1 MKTKKYVI
9 IGKPVTHSL
18 SPILHGHWYKKYGVD
33 AEYSLLEIE
42 ESEIKEVIEKIR
54 KKEISGI
61 NITLPYKQKII
72 PFVDKLSAEATES
85 NSINTVYLNSK
96 NEVVGDNTDIFGFQA
111 GYLKEVV
118 DPSNKN
124 QKTLVLGAGGVAP
137 SIIVALLKS
146 NLKNISLANRTQ
158 NKAILLK
165 KSFDNLNIMNW
176 DNIQNQVSDFDII
189 INATSLGLK
198 GREDFSFDLNNF
210 KKKMVYIDT
219 IYNPRETKMIKFL
232 KLNNIQT
239 FNGLRMFMHQGQKS
253 FYLWNK
259 INPEINDELISSLI
273 KNIK

>member
-1 MKTKKYVI
+1 MKTKKYAI
-9 IGKPVTHSL
+9 IGNPVSHSL
-18 SPILHGHWYKKYGVD
+18 SPILHGYWYKKYGVD

-42 ESEIKEVIEKIR
+42 ENEIKEVVEKIR

-72 PFVDKLSAEATES
+72 PFVDKLSVEATES

-219 IYNPRETKMIKFL
+219 IYNPSETKMIKFL

-239 FNGLRMFMHQGQKS
+239 FNGLGMFMHQGQKS

-259 INPEINDELISSLI
+259 INPEINDELISSLV

>member
-1 MKTKKYVI
+1 MKTKKYAI

-18 SPILHGHWYKKYGVD
+18 SPILHGYWYKKYGVD

-42 ESEIKEVIEKIR
+42 ENEIKEVVEKIR

-72 PFVDKLSAEATES
+72 PFVDKLSVEATES

-219 IYNPRETKMIKFL
+219 IYNPSETKMIKFL

-239 FNGLRMFMHQGQKS
+239 FNGLGMFMHQGQKS

-259 INPEINDELISSLI
+259 INPEINDELISSLV